1 MNAKKAGLAA
11 GLFLAALLTLL
22 LHTGL
27 FPQIGQWL
35 RALSLSGPAGNAA
48 AWAIV
53 LLLSALPAL
62 GLLWRGRCRWDWLL
76 PLASLQ
82 ILAGLYFLV
91 NPTLVN
97 PTLLGAQ
104 MDSSKLWGLTAATGI
119 GATLAAWVVLRGLE
133 RLEAASHTLAALLDG
148 AGCLL
153 LCLSVWDRAAG
164 LYQTIRSVTEG
175 NTAVPVEQL
184 FPTYASLTLLAIAG
198 LIPHLLSCMVLLWGG
213 DLARAMEAAPFSADT
228 AALAEKLSRRCAG
241 TAALSV
247 LVCVAGNTAQML
259 LFSNLR
265 HISAMVSFPVETV
278 LLAAALGLLCR
289 YIQGAKAV
297 NDDNESII

>member
-1 MNAKKAGLAA
+1 MNTKKAGLAA
-11 GLFLAALLTLL
+11 GLSLAALLTLL
-22 LHTGL
+22 LHTEL
-27 FPQIGQWL
+27 FPYMGQWL
-35 RALSLSGPAGNAA
+35 RALSLSGGAGNAG

-53 LLLSALPAL
+53 LLLAALPML
-62 GLLWRGRCRWDWLL
+62 GLLRRRRCRWDWLL
-76 PLASLQ
+76 PLASLE

-91 NPTLVN
+91 NPTL
-97 PTLLGAQ
+97 LGTV
-104 MDSSKLWGLTAATGI
+104 MDLSSFWGLAAACGA

-153 LCLSVWDRAAG
+153 LCLAVWIRAAG
-164 LYQTIRSVTEG
+164 LWETIRSVTEG
-175 NTAVPVEQL
+175 NTAVPADAL

-198 LIPHLLSCMVLLWGG
+198 LIPQILSCLVLLWGG

-228 AALAEKLSRRCAG
+228 VALAEKLSRRCAQ

-247 LVCVAGNTAQML
+247 LVCVAGNAAQML
-259 LFSNLR
+259 LFSSLR
-265 HISAMVSFPVETV
+265 HISAMLSFPVETV
-278 LLAAALGLLCR
+278 LLAAALGVLCR